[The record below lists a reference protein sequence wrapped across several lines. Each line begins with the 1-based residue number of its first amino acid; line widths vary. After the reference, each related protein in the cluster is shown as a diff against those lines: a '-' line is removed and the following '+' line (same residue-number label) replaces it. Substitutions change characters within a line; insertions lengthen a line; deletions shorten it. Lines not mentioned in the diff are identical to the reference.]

1 MTNYLDIDELAEL
14 LAVKP
19 ETIRR
24 DLKHNPGRA
33 PPKMHIPE
41 SDMLR
46 WREHEVK
53 FWLDEQRAYGLQ
65 HPRLTGWVRCSMDK
79 GIGEH

>member
-14 LAVKP
+14 LAVRP

-24 DLKHNPGRA
+24 NLKHNPERV
-33 PPKMHIPE
+33 PPRMHLPGTK
-41 SDMLR
+41 MLR

-53 FWLDEQRAYGLQ
+53 LWLDEQRKCGIW
-65 HPRLTGWVRCSMDK
+65 HP
-79 GIGEH
+79 